1 MKVHKTMG
9 ETTHFTI
16 RTVQIKDVSF
26 LWDMLYEAASVSAGI
41 RSLGKEKAP
50 SLPAN
55 RKYVEGWGRPG
66 DAGIIAVD
74 RTEQPLG
81 AAWYR
86 LHPVEIPGYGFVS
99 PTIPELTIGVRVD
112 ARNQGV
118 GSALLQ
124 ALIEFAQNQG
134 YAALSLSVDY
144 PIRWHRASG
153 VLSSI
158 RSPARNART
167 TCIRNSPPSRITGVH
182 RGNMPQTPPQL
193 WYEYVP

>member
-1 MKVHKTMG
+1 MG

-41 RSLGKEKAP
+41 RSLGKEKAL

-99 PTIPELTIGVRVD
+99 PSIPELTIGVRVD

-124 ALIEFAQNQG
+124 ALIELAQNQG
-134 YAALSLSVDY
+134 YAALSLSVDRNNPALHLY
-144 PIRWHRASG
+144 ERFGFRDAG
-153 VLSSI
+153 VSKAEDTSVTMIKQLDEQE
-158 RSPARNART
+158 RT
-167 TCIRNSPPSRITGVH
+167 
-182 RGNMPQTPPQL
+182 
-193 WYEYVP
+193 